1 MSQPE
6 KYLPGIYP
14 CWIYYRKDKRQ
25 YYGLPSVFNT
35 GVKFAHHNEDHN
47 YIKSFENEQSYI
59 KHSIQDLT
67 EKNQPYFDGKIKS
80 LKKYEKCYYTVTQT
94 EDFVIDWKDQ
104 NQNVL
109 IVSPCSGHGFK
120 FGPIIGNIIADLLVK
135 KSSFEIYESFKNEF
149 KISNHMNHIK

>member
-1 MSQPE
+1 M
-6 KYLPGIYP
+6 
-14 CWIYYRKDKRQ
+14 
-25 YYGLPSVFNT
+25 
-35 GVKFAHHNEDHN
+35 
-47 YIKSFENEQSYI
+47 
-59 KHSIQDLT
+59 
-67 EKNQPYFDGKIKS
+67 
-80 LKKYEKCYYTVTQT
+80 TQT